1 MFTALNPRRRCTR
14 GWRRCGFATAAAK
27 TARLGV
33 SMACAAYAAYYL
45 LGRLTYEAGGRSMTK
60 LKRPSAVGS
69 YTAETL
75 SADCGG

>member
-1 MFTALNPRRRCTR
+1 
-14 GWRRCGFATAAAK
+14 
-27 TARLGV
+27 
-33 SMACAAYAAYYL
+33 MACAAYAAYYL